1 MRLWGINTEFVGLF
15 PRVSL
20 WGLLFCWDWI
30 LIYRNWSILACK
42 SVPAPAQPA
51 LTTSRSGVGN
61 YIYPMIHHF
70 EIYYQL
76 WRTTWSSHFKMDANK
91 DTPWQEEQF
100 RIQRLLYFYWVDL
113 SYVFQFTNVFVH
125 LSLPSQQLSRAF
137 QIGLKMYKETFNRK
151 GDCPGEARLRAHQQK
166 VRERNTSSHW
176 MRQHKIGDQPAIYMG
191 RVVQKPINTNPGLKV
206 NQGTNFLA

>member
-100 RIQRLLYFYWVDL
+100 RIQSLLYFYCVDL

-137 QIGLKMYKETFNRK
+137 QIGLKMYKEALTEK
-151 GDCPGEARLRAHQQK
+151 ETVPVKLVYE
-166 VRERNTSSHW
+166 
-176 MRQHKIGDQPAIYMG
+176 
-191 RVVQKPINTNPGLKV
+191 PINRRYENAILVHTECDNTKLEINRLYTWAGLFK
-206 NQGTNFLA
+206 NRLTLTRD

>member
-61 YIYPMIHHF
+61 YIYPMIHHL
-70 EIYYQL
+70 ELYYQL

-137 QIGLKMYKETFNRK
+137 QIGLKMYKEALTEKETVPVKLVYEPINR
-151 GDCPGEARLRAHQQK
+151 E
-166 VRERNTSSHW
+166 RERNTSSHW

-191 RVVQKPINTNPGLKV
+191 RVVQKLVNTNPGLKV